1 LCSTCSLFPTPD
13 PTDSLVSERP
23 PYDGN
28 DNRHAGQEARCESDK
43 RNLQSSHFDRLVA
56 GFGTAFGVRN
66 TEHVSE
72 VQTAAVCE
80 RHY

>member
-1 LCSTCSLFPTPD
+1 MMATTIAMQVKKPAAKATNAICRAVILI
-13 PTDSLVSERP
+13 
-23 PYDGN
+23 
-28 DNRHAGQEARCESDK
+28 
-43 RNLQSSHFDRLVA
+43 LVA